1 VLDVFTAFG
10 GVEVTVPRGWHVA
23 TRGLPL
29 FGGIENATAKEQ
41 IAADAPTLAIN
52 ATVLFGG
59 LEIKH

>member
-1 VLDVFTAFG
+1 
-10 GVEVTVPRGWHVA
+10 VA

-41 IAADAPTLAIN
+41 IAADAPTLAVN